1 MSSDQQ
7 ILIDFISKTQLYS
20 IQIVFH
26 WLIPHPNFI
35 QDGTDINIVNSDDG
49 VLLDYRNLNKETKI
63 LFPSKEEC
71 GDITTIC
78 NLRSILPTI
87 TMNNS
92 LDLDFNNLEQ
102 KEDSFLCALFLNFLI
117 RSHISSIFEEREL
130 EHYKNQKKNN
140 TKDIFVPEKISALE
154 AIKAIRNKNKKKFK
168 KNFKNW
174 KKHVMF
180 SQENIEDE
188 IIDGELY
195 SEEKKS
201 RIGQINGDELETNE
215 ETYIKICNHN
225 KEIFNQFTAINMI
238 AEKINWW

>member
-20 IQIVFH
+20 IQIVCN

-35 QDGTDINIVNSDDG
+35 IDGTDINIVMGEDG

-154 AIKAIRNKNKKKFK
+154 AI
-168 KNFKNW
+168 
-174 KKHVMF
+174 
-180 SQENIEDE
+180 
-188 IIDGELY
+188 
-195 SEEKKS
+195 
-201 RIGQINGDELETNE
+201 
-215 ETYIKICNHN
+215 
-225 KEIFNQFTAINMI
+225 
-238 AEKINWW
+238 